1 MSARR
6 PLFALARFWA
16 LALAALLTT
25 AAAATAQETGTIT
38 GKVTFE
44 GTDTPVHGALILVV
58 NLGRSAT
65 TDDQGAFELKSVPVG
80 QYEVLAQRE
89 HFSTARQPITVQAGG
104 TLALTF
110 ALTLQPIHEDVTVT
124 AGPTGESTAF
134 EAFNSIQS
142 LDSFDI
148 AKNAAPT
155 LASLVQ
161 RAPGV
166 DIRSF
171 GPGSERPII
180 RGFDGDRVLVLQDG
194 IRTGD
199 LSSQSGDHGLT
210 LDPGALDR
218 VEVVRGPAT
227 LLYGSNAIGG
237 VVHALTPQEAFRRTP
252 FTGLRGQFLTDAGSG
267 NGQGAGNGN
276 IQYGQG
282 NWMFWAG
289 GGSRRTGDYQT
300 PAGQIDNSGATISNG
315 RGGIG
320 YTSQRGF
327 FSAGYDTERGRYGV
341 PFAGAFHAHHDEEET
356 GHADEEAEHALEVD
370 LKPRR
375 QNFRADAGLRE
386 LTNPVASSVR
396 LIVSHLDW
404 RHDELEMEDGQETLG
419 TRFTNKTTSI
429 RAEVEQQRRGR
440 LSGKFGAS
448 TELRDYSAE
457 GEEALAPAT
466 SQQAVGLFAYEQLD
480 FGRARMMFG
489 GRFERTAYDT
499 EDREAHS
506 EDDGHGHAENELLA
520 PSTRDRTFS
529 GMSAS
534 AGVHVDLAKGTALVA
549 TLARSYRAPALE
561 ELYNFG
567 PHVGNLAF
575 EIGNS
580 NLGREASVGVD
591 VSLRHRSRRA
601 RGEIN
606 AFVYDID
613 DFVYAGART
622 DVPSSDLFVIEYQ
635 QGKSRFTGFD
645 GQISVSL
652 HDYLWVN
659 ASAGYVRAELTQTG
673 TAIPR
678 IPPFHGRLS
687 VDVPYRGLTLSPE
700 LVWAARQ
707 DRLFTNETETAGYAL
722 FNVTASYIRARGH
735 YAHIFS
741 LSGLNLTNELYRR
754 HTSLVKDLAPELG
767 RAVRVSYGVRLF

>member
-6 PLFALARFWA
+6 PFLLRLVIALFCL
-16 LALAALLTT
+16 LAAS
-25 AAAATAQETGTIT
+25 ASARAQNEGAIR
-38 GKVTFE
+38 GRVTFE
-44 GTDTPVHGALILVV
+44 GTETPVHGAMILVIG
-58 NLGRSAT
+58 LGRSAT
-65 TDDQGAFELKSVPVG
+65 TDDDGRFELRGVPAG

-89 HFSTARQPITVQAGG
+89 HFSTARQAVTVGAGPS
-104 TLALTF
+104 ADLTF
-110 ALTLQPIHEDVTVT
+110 KLTLEPIHEDVTVT
-124 AGPTGESTAF
+124 AGPTAESTAF

-148 AKNAAPT
+148 AKTAAPT

-218 VEVVRGPAT
+218 VEIVRGPAT

-252 FTGLRGQFLTDAGSG
+252 FKGLRGQFLTDAGSG

-320 YTSQRGF
+320 YTGQRGF

-341 PFAGAFHAHHDEEET
+341 PFASAFHAHHEEEEE
-356 GHADEEAEHALEVD
+356 GHADEEAAEHGLDVD

-386 LTNPVASSVR
+386 LANPVASSVR

-404 RHDELEMEDGQETLG
+404 RHDELEIEDGRETLG
-419 TRFTNKTTSI
+419 TRFTNKTTSL

-499 EDREAHS
+499 EAREAHS
-506 EDDGHGHAENELLA
+506 EDDGHGHDEDELLA
-520 PSTRDRTFS
+520 PGTRDRTFS

-534 AGVHVDLAKGTALVA
+534 AGLHVDLAEGTALVA
-549 TLARSYRAPALE
+549 TLSRSYRAPALE

-575 EIGNS
+575 EIGNT

-601 RGEIN
+601 RGELN
-606 AFVYDID
+606 AFVYNID

-622 DVPSSDLFVIEYQ
+622 DVASSDLFVIEYR

-645 GQISVSL
+645 GQISMSL

-659 ASAGYVRAELTQTG
+659 ASAGYVRAELTQAG
-673 TAIPR
+673 TAVPR

-687 VDVPYRGLTLSPE
+687 LDLPYRGFTLSPE

-707 DRLFTNETETAGYAL
+707 DRLFTNETQTAGYAL
-722 FNVTASYIRARGH
+722 FNVNASYILARGH
-735 YAHIFS
+735 YAHILS
-741 LSGLNLTNELYRR
+741 VSGLNLTNELYRR
-754 HTSLVKDLAPELG
+754 HTSLIKTLAPEMG
-767 RAVRVSYGVRLF
+767 RAVRVSYAVRLF

>member
-1 MSARR
+1 MPARHFSVRRLAVALFCLLSAV
-6 PLFALARFWA
+6 PGALA
-16 LALAALLTT
+16 
-25 AAAATAQETGTIT
+25 QEGGAIR
-38 GKVTFE
+38 GRVTFE
-44 GTDTPVHGALILVV
+44 GTDTPVHGAMILVIG
-58 NLGRSAT
+58 LGRST
-65 TDDQGAFELKSVPVG
+65 TADEDGRFELRSVPPG

-89 HFSTARQPITVQAGG
+89 HFSTARQPVTVGAGQS
-104 TLALTF
+104 ADLTF
-110 ALTLQPIHEDVTVT
+110 KLTLEPIHEDVTVT
-124 AGPTGESTAF
+124 AGPTGESTTF

-148 AKNAAPT
+148 AKSAAPT
-155 LASLVQ
+155 LATLVQ
-161 RAPGV
+161 RVPGV

-199 LSSQSGDHGLT
+199 LSSQSGDHGVT

-267 NGQGAGNGN
+267 NGQAAGNGN
-276 IQYGQG
+276 LQYGYR
-282 NWMFWAG
+282 NWMLWAG
-289 GGSRRTGDYQT
+289 GGSRRTGDYRT
-300 PAGQIDNSGATISNG
+300 PLGVVGNSGARLSNG
-315 RGGIG
+315 RGGVG
-320 YTSQRGF
+320 YTGQRGF
-327 FSAGYDTERGRYGV
+327 FSAGYETERGRYGV
-341 PFAGAFHAHHDEEET
+341 PFASAFHARHDEAE
-356 GHADEEAEHALEVD
+356 GHAAEEDADHALDVD
-370 LKPRR
+370 LRPRR
-375 QNFRADAGLRE
+375 QNFRADAGLRG
-386 LTNPVASSVR
+386 LSNPVASSVR

-404 RHDELEMEDGQETLG
+404 RHDELEIADGQETLG
-419 TRFTNKTTSI
+419 TRFNNKTTSI
-429 RAEVEQQRRGR
+429 RAEVEQQRAGP

-448 TELRDYSAE
+448 TELRDYSAT
-457 GEEALAPAT
+457 GEEALAPTT

-480 FGRARMMFG
+480 FGRARVMFG

-499 EDREAHS
+499 EAREAHS
-506 EDDGHGHAENELLA
+506 ENDGHGHAASELLA
-520 PSTRDRTFS
+520 PETRDRSFS

-534 AGVHVDLAKGTALVA
+534 AGLHVDLAEGTALVA

-575 EIGNS
+575 EIGNT

-606 AFVYDID
+606 AFVYNIN
-613 DFVYAGART
+613 DFVYAGARA
-622 DVPSSDLFVIEYQ
+622 DVASSDLFVIEYR
-635 QGKSRFTGFD
+635 QGKSRFSGFD

-659 ASAGYVRAELTQTG
+659 ASAGYVRAELTQTS
-673 TAIPR
+673 TALPR

-687 VDVPYRGLTLSPE
+687 LDMPYRSFTLSPE
-700 LVWAARQ
+700 LVWAAQQ
-707 DRLFTNETETAGYAL
+707 DRLFTNETETAGYTL
-722 FNVTASYIRARGH
+722 FNVNASYILARGH
-735 YAHIFS
+735 HAHILS
-741 LSGLNLTNELYRR
+741 VSGLNLTNELYRR

>member
-1 MSARR
+1 MSFRR
-6 PLFALARFWA
+6 PFIALARCWA
-16 LALAALLTT
+16 LVLFTLLATT
-25 AAAATAQETGTIT
+25 VAAAAQETGTIS
-38 GKVTFE
+38 GKVTVK
-44 GTDTPVHGALILVV
+44 GTQTPVEGALIFVT
-58 NLGRSAT
+58 NLERST
-65 TDDQGAFELKSVPVG
+65 TADDQGAFELKGVPVG

-89 HFSTARQPITVQAGG
+89 HFNSVRQPITVQAGG
-104 TLALTF
+104 TLVLTLE
-110 ALTLQPIHEDVTVT
+110 LTLQPIHEDVTVT
-124 AGPTGESTAF
+124 PGSASEFLAYN
-134 EAFNSIQS
+134 AFNSIQS
-142 LDSFDI
+142 LDAYDI

-166 DIRSF
+166 NIRSF

-237 VVHALTPQEAFRRTP
+237 VVHALTPQEAFRRRP
-252 FTGLRGQFLTDAGSG
+252 FTGLRGQFLTEAGSG

-276 IQYGQG
+276 LQYGQG

-300 PAGQIDNSGATISNG
+300 PAGQIDNSGASISNG

-320 YTSQRGF
+320 YTGQRGF

-341 PFAGAFHAHHDEEET
+341 PFAGAFHGHHDEEE
-356 GHADEEAEHALEVD
+356 EAEHEVDVD

-375 QNFRADAGLRE
+375 QNFRADAGLRD
-386 LTNPVASSVR
+386 LTMPFASSVR

-404 RHDELEMEDGQETLG
+404 RHDELEIEDGRETLD

-429 RAEVEQQRRGR
+429 RAEVEQRRTGR
-440 LSGKFGAS
+440 LSGKVGAS
-448 TELRDYSAE
+448 TELRDYLVV

-466 SQQAVGLFAYEQLD
+466 SQQAVALFAYERLD
-480 FGRARMMFG
+480 FGRARMLLG
-489 GRFERTAYDT
+489 GRFERTAYDV
-499 EDREAHS
+499 EAREAHS
-506 EDDGHGHAENELLA
+506 EDKLLA
-520 PSTRDRTFS
+520 PATRDRVFS
-529 GMSAS
+529 GLSAS
-534 AGVHVDLAKGTALVA
+534 AGLHVDLARGTALVA

-575 EIGNS
+575 EIGNT
-580 NLGREASVGVD
+580 NLDREASVGVD

-601 RGEIN
+601 RGELN

-613 DFVYAGART
+613 DFIYPGARSGVT
-622 DVPSSDLFVIEYQ
+622 SSDLLVVNYRQ
-635 QGKSRFTGFD
+635 TKSRFTGFD
-645 GQISVSL
+645 GQITLSL

-673 TAIPR
+673 AAAPR
-678 IPPFHGRLS
+678 IPPFHARLWLDMS
-687 VDVPYRGLTLSPE
+687 YRGLILSPE

-707 DRLFTNETETAGYAL
+707 DRLYTNETATPGYAL
-722 FNVTASYIRARGH
+722 FNVTASYALARTQGSH
-735 YAHIFS
+735 VLS

-754 HTSLVKDLAPELG
+754 HTSFVKDLAPELG